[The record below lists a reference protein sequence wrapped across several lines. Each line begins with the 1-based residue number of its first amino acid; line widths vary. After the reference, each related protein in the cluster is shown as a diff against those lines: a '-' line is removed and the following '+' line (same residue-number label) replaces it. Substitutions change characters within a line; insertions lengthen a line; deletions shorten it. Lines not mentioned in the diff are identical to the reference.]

1 MHGYPYIL
9 QGNFIALLISLVGT
23 SGAAVY
29 YYREQGM
36 QQQTILQNAD
46 LQDSYTARIADLTN
60 QISGLNNQVDAL
72 NSQITQLQALNAQ
85 LGGNNAQLISQIQQL
100 QTQVDQLESQIQE
113 LQTQVNQLEAQVSDL
128 IQTLSLQKS
137 RVIVAQVTVDRQSFT
152 VPSGYPTA
160 LISLTGITYSGY
172 LRVTWTSAAR
182 MSFGL
187 HVFDLNVTTPFTASG
202 VYSIPVSANSTGNAW
217 FQCLDYYFVNGVNV
231 CIDSVTYGITYWY

>member
-1 MHGYPYIL
+1 MVTLTLYKVMSVL
-9 QGNFIALLISLVGT
+9 LLIGLVGT

-36 QQQTILQNAD
+36 QQRTIFQNAD
-46 LQDSYTARIADLTN
+46 LQDSYKARIADLTD
-60 QISGLNNQVDAL
+60 QISSLNNQIDAL
-72 NSQITQLQALNAQ
+72 NSQIAQLQALDAQ
-85 LGGNNAQLISQIQQL
+85 LGDNNAQLI
-100 QTQVDQLESQIQE
+100 SQIQE

-128 IQTLSLQKS
+128 VQTLSLQKS
-137 RVIVAQVTVDRQSFT
+137 RVIASQVTVDRQSFT

-187 HVFDLNVTTPFTASG
+187 HVFDVNVTTPFTASG
-202 VYSIPVSANSTGNAW
+202 VYSVPVSANATGNAW

-231 CIDSVTYGITYWY
+231 CIDEVTYSMTYWY